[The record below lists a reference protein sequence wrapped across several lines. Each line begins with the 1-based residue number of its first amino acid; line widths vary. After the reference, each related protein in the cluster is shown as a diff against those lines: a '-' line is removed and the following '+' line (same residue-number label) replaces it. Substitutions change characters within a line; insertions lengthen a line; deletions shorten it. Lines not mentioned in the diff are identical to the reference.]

1 MSDVACGAVAMA
13 EKPKRKMLSVK
24 LDEDV
29 VKLARLVATFE
40 DIQIA
45 DLISGILRPILTER
59 EKEGA
64 ARRYG
69 KPKGG
74 RL

>member
-1 MSDVACGAVAMA
+1 MFDSDDGIATMTK
-13 EKPKRKMLSVK
+13 EPKRKLLSIK
-24 LDEDV
+24 IDEDV

-40 DIQIA
+40 DKQIM
-45 DLISGILRPILTER
+45 DVIGEILRPALLER

-74 RL
+74 K